1 MHPRRPFQR
10 QGDAVHDAAEVD
22 ANLAGPNAQ
31 HTKAVPLED
40 AVANRVVLGLPVFG
54 VLEAVDLD
62 HEPARVADE
71 VEIVASE
78 GRLAANLEATL
89 AETLEA

>member
-1 MHPRRPFQR
+1 MTPLRLTRIS
-10 QGDAVHDAAEVD
+10 
-22 ANLAGPNAQ
+22 LAQMRSTRKPCRSR
-31 HTKAVPLED
+31 T
-40 AVANRVVLGLPVFG
+40 VANRVVLGLPVFG